1 MVSLLK
7 KYITASR
14 TGNWELHIRTTQE
27 MLPYLS
33 AAGHYNYAKSCHI
46 YLQEMLALDKSNPI
60 VKEYFEKGLFVIRR
74 SDRYWGGLPPNLTIE
89 QTLMRTMKSTG
100 KSE

>member
-1 MVSLLK
+1 
-7 KYITASR
+7 
-14 TGNWELHIRTTQE
+14 

-33 AAGHYNYAKSCHI
+33 AAGHYNYAKLCHI